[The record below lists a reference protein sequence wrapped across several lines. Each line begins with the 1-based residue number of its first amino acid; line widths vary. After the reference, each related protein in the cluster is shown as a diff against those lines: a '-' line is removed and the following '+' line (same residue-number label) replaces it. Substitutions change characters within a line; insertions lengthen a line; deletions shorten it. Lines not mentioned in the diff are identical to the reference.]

1 MSGVALLQVLVVA
14 GALRRRYD
22 VIRRLRRE
30 RDGERDTFTHM
41 YVRRCVF
48 GYSESSTILPTAIP
62 FKDISAHADLSAC
75 PSASIYHLE
84 SIIFHSV
91 YHSSLYV
98 LSTSADNCFPSPSA
112 LCLRLFIAL
121 LLLCR
126 PQSMAPPSPH
136 RSTLSRLLICAKGGR
151 DGGREGGGRLAG
163 YTRTS
168 DGLSAPSSSH
178 NSDLSPPPRP
188 SFSLFRV
195 DPWRTELGGR
205 EEVVFQRRCA
215 GQPAFIRMN
224 QRGDKISP
232 VTKQG
237 YEIRALIEFSSP
249 GRGCGALNIIEF
261 DRLMKRAPVLVL
273 PLSTGRREREKKKSR
288 PLLPH
293 AYVRM
298 LMFKHVRPPKV
309 DVAKHGGLFFF
320 RISTFVCSQ
329 CSTLCTV
336 LRHEAAKKYK

>member
-1 MSGVALLQVLVVA
+1 MRASTTRHTHPTCMSGVALLQVLVVA

-151 DGGREGGGRLAG
+151 EGGRRQACWLHP
-163 YTRTS
+163 
-168 DGLSAPSSSH
+168 D
-178 NSDLSPPPRP
+178 
-188 SFSLFRV
+188 
-195 DPWRTELGGR
+195 
-205 EEVVFQRRCA
+205 QRW
-215 GQPAFIRMN
+215 
-224 QRGDKISP
+224 
-232 VTKQG
+232 
-237 YEIRALIEFSSP
+237 
-249 GRGCGALNIIEF
+249 II
-261 DRLMKRAPVLVL
+261 
-273 PLSTGRREREKKKSR
+273 
-288 PLLPH
+288 
-293 AYVRM
+293 
-298 LMFKHVRPPKV
+298 
-309 DVAKHGGLFFF
+309 
-320 RISTFVCSQ
+320 C
-329 CSTLCTV
+329 TLQFPQF
-336 LRHEAAKKYK
+336 